1 MERSTMTHLR
11 TSVYRS
17 LPAVVLAFMAGACGG
32 SSGDP
37 PKRDGGGSDGGG
49 DAGTAGIVVMPP
61 AAPART
67 TEAGGEV
74 VFYVSLGK
82 APTAQVTVPVVSS
95 KPAEGKV
102 SPAMLVFTTANW
114 ASPQKVTVTG
124 VDDPAKDGDQ
134 TYTVAVGPAM
144 STDATYEG
152 KSGAAVMLTNL
163 DNEMAGLVVSAASN
177 PTTEAGVEATFT
189 VVLQSKPAG
198 AVNVAV
204 TSDDTGEGTVTPATL
219 AFTPDN
225 WNAPQTVTVTG
236 VDDPDTDGPQ
246 SYTVTVGPV
255 TGMDAAYTA
264 LMSVKVMLSNVDNDS
279 PGISVV
285 AAANL
290 TVTEA
295 GGSAELG
302 VVLNARPSAD
312 VTVPISSSDTG
323 EGTVTPAS
331 LTFTPANWNAPQK
344 VTVTG
349 VNDDVAD
356 GNQVFTVVTG
366 AATSTDMGYMGVDAN
381 DVMVTCTDN
390 DSAGVTVTPISGL
403 GTTEAGGTA
412 TFTVVLNSMPS
423 ANVTI
428 DVSSSDTTEG
438 TVAPAAL
445 TFTPMN
451 WNAPQTVTI
460 TGVNDDIADGNQTY
474 NVVTA
479 AAVSTDAAYMG
490 VDPANVTGVVNTDN
504 DSAGITVTPVLGI
517 STTEAGG
524 TATFTVVLNSMPS
537 ADVTIAISSSDTT
550 EGTVSPAGLT
560 FTAMNWNAPQTVTVT
575 GVNDDIADGNQ
586 PYNIVTA
593 AAVSTDMQYAGIDAA
608 NVVLSNTDND
618 SAGITVTPT
627 TGLVTTEGGG
637 TATFTVVLNSQPTSN
652 VTIGITSNDTTEGT
666 VTPATLT
673 FTPANWNAPQTV
685 TVTGVNDDVADGN
698 QTYSILT
705 AAATS
710 TDTSYGGMDA
720 ANVAVSNTD
729 NDSAGITVTPTT
741 GLLTTEGG
749 GTTTFT
755 VVLNSQPTANVTI
768 GVASNDTTEGT
779 VTPAT
784 LTFTTMN
791 WNAPQTVTITGVN
804 DDIADGNQP
813 YVVVTAAAV
822 SSDTGY
828 SGMDAP
834 NVSANNID
842 NDSAGITVSAIS
854 GPTTEGGGTATFTVV
869 LNSQPIANVAIGISS
884 SDTTEG
890 TVTPAT
896 LTFTSANWNAPQTVT
911 VTGVND
917 DVADGNQPY
926 SIVTAAAISI
936 DLGYAGMDAANVS
949 VSNTDNDTAGITVSA
964 ISGPT
969 TEAGGTATFTVVL
982 NSQPTANV
990 VIGVTS
996 SDTTEGT
1003 VAPAS
1008 LTFTSVNWAAPQTVT
1023 VTGVNDDLDDGN
1035 QPYTIVT
1042 AAATSTDTGY
1052 SGMDAANVSVS
1063 NTDNDTAGITVSAIS
1078 GATTEGAVTATF
1090 TVVLNSQPTADVVIG
1105 ISSSDT
1111 TEGTVAPA
1119 SLTFTSVN
1127 WAAPQTVTVT
1137 GVNDDLADGNQ
1148 PYSIVTA
1155 AAVSTDLGYSGM
1167 DAANV
1172 SVSNTDNDTAGITVS
1187 MISGATTEGAVTAT
1201 FTVVLNSQPTAD
1213 VVIGVSSSDTTEGT
1227 VAPASLTFT
1236 SVNWAAPQTVTV
1248 TGVND
1253 DLDDGN
1259 QMYSILT
1266 AAAVSTDTTGYSG
1279 MDAGNVTVTNTDNDS
1294 AGITVSMI
1302 SGATTEG
1309 AVTATFTVVLN
1320 SEPTADVVIGIS
1332 SSDTTEGTVAPA
1344 SLTFTPVNW
1353 AAPQTVTVTGVN
1365 DDLDDGNQV
1374 FNILTAAAV
1383 SSDTTGYSGMDAANV
1398 SVTNT
1403 DNDTAGI
1410 TVSMISGATTEGAV
1424 TATFTVVLN
1433 SEPTADV
1440 VIGISSSDTTE
1451 GTVAPASL
1459 TFTSVNWA
1467 APQTVTVTGV
1477 NDDLDDGNQMY
1488 SIVTAAAVSTDTTG
1502 YSGMDAANVT
1512 VTNTDNDSAGITVSM
1527 ISGATTEGAVTATFT
1542 VVLNSEPTA
1551 DVVIGLSSS
1560 DTTEGTVAPASLT
1573 FTSVNWAAPQTVTV
1587 TGVNDALD
1595 DGNQMYSIVTA
1606 AAVSADTTGYSGMD
1620 AANVTVTNTDDDS
1633 AGITVS
1639 MISGATTEGATT
1651 ATFTVVLNSE
1661 PTADVVIGLSSSD
1674 TTEGTVAPASLT
1686 FTSVNWAAPQTVTV
1700 TGVDDNLDD
1709 GNQPYNIVTA
1719 AAASADTTGY
1729 SGMDPANVAVTNN
1742 DNDTAG
1748 ITVSAIS
1755 GHTTEGATTATFT
1768 VVLSSEPTAD
1778 VVIGISS
1785 SDTTEGTVGPASLT
1799 FTSVNWAAPQTVTVT
1814 GVNDNLAD
1822 GDQPFNIVTAAAVS
1836 ADTTGYSGM
1845 DAANVAVT
1853 NDDNDTAGITVSAIS
1868 GATTEGATTATFTV
1882 VLDTQPTADVVI
1894 GISSNDTTEGTV
1906 APAMLTFTMGN
1917 WNMAQTVTV
1926 TGVNDDLDDGNQPFS
1941 IVTAAA
1947 VSTDTTG
1954 YSGMDAANVSVTNND
1969 NDASG
1974 FTFSATSG
1982 LVTTEAGGMATF
1994 TVRLSAQPTADVTFT
2009 LSSSDTTEGTVSPM
2023 TLTFTMGNWNIDQT
2037 VTVTGVD
2044 DMAGDGNIA
2053 YTIVTAA
2060 ATSAD
2065 TNYNNVNPSDVSVT
2079 NDDYEE
2085 KRLFETGFVDG
2096 ALGGRAG
2103 ADMVCTNA
2111 ATGWAVGKTIHAFI
2125 SIDANDEIQDMPGNY
2140 MLPTGGPIKDLT
2152 GTNTVADDWSD
2163 LLDGSLDVSLATAG
2177 VTSNGWWSFSTSAG
2191 ALKVGTNCLGGT
2203 SNGGGDSGEYGHP
2216 NHTVPTWLD
2225 FGSAGCNDNVNL
2237 RLVCVAY

>member
-1 MERSTMTHLR
+1 MSHVR
-11 TSVYRS
+11 TSFPWS
-17 LPAVVLAFMAGACGG
+17 LSVVVVAFMAVACGG
-32 SSGDP
+32 SGEDTP
-37 PKRDGGGSDGGG
+37 NRDGGGGDGGGG
-49 DAGTAGIVVMPP
+49 DAGTAGIVVTPP

-74 VFYVSLGK
+74 TFQVSLGK
-82 APTAQVTVPVVSS
+82 APTGMVTVPIASS

-114 ASPQKVTVTG
+114 AAPQTVTVTG
-124 VDDPAKDGDQ
+124 VDDPVKDGDQ

-144 STDATYEG
+144 STDSAYEG
-152 KSGAAVMLTNL
+152 KSGTAVMLANL
-163 DNEMAGLVVSAASN
+163 DDEMAGLVVSAASN

-189 VVLQSKPAG
+189 VALQSKPTG

-204 TSDDTGEGTVTPATL
+204 TSDDTGEGTVSPATL

-236 VDDPDTDGPQ
+236 EDDPDTDGKQ
-246 SYTVTVGPV
+246 DYTVTVGPV

-264 LMSVKVMLSNVDNDS
+264 LASVKVMLSNVDDDS

-285 AAANL
+285 AMANL

-295 GGSAELG
+295 GGTAELG
-302 VVLNARPSAD
+302 VVLNSRPSAD

-331 LTFTPANWNAPQK
+331 LTFTPVNWNAPQK

-356 GNQVFTVVTG
+356 GNQMFSVVTG
-366 AATSTDMGYMGVDAN
+366 AATSTDMGYMGIDAN

-423 ANVTI
+423 ANVSI

-438 TVAPAAL
+438 TVSPAA
-445 TFTPMN
+445 
-451 WNAPQTVTI
+451 
-460 TGVNDDIADGNQTY
+460 
-474 NVVTA
+474 
-479 AAVSTDAAYMG
+479 
-490 VDPANVTGVVNTDN
+490 
-504 DSAGITVTPVLGI
+504 
-517 STTEAGG
+517 
-524 TATFTVVLNSMPS
+524 
-537 ADVTIAISSSDTT
+537 
-550 EGTVSPAGLT
+550 LT

-586 PYNIVTA
+586 TYNIVTA
-593 AAVSTDMQYAGIDAA
+593 AAVSTDTAYMGVDPANVTGVVNTDNDSAGVTVTPVLGISTTEAGGTATFTVVLNSKPSADVSIALTSSDTTEGTVSPAGLTFTTMNWNAPQTVTVTGVNDDIADGNQPYNVVTAAAVSTDTQYSGIDAA

-618 SAGITVTPT
+618 SAGITVTPS

-637 TATFTVVLNSQPTSN
+637 TATFTVVLNSQPTAD
-652 VTIGITSNDTTEGT
+652 VTIPITSNDTTEGT

-673 FTPANWNAPQTV
+673 FTSMNWNAPQTV

-698 QTYSILT
+698 QAYSIVT

-710 TDTSYGGMDA
+710 TDTGYGGMDA

-729 NDSAGITVTPTT
+729 NDSAGITVTPST

-768 GVASNDTTEGT
+768 AVASNDTTEGT
-779 VTPAT
+779 ASPST

-791 WNAPQTVTITGVN
+791 WNAPQTVTITGLN
-804 DDIADGNQP
+804 DDMADGNQP
-813 YVVVTAAAV
+813 YVIVTAAAV

-828 SGMDAP
+828 GGMDAS
-834 NVSANNID
+834 NVSVNNID

-890 TVTPAT
+890 TVSPAT

-964 ISGPT
+964 ISGST

-990 VIGVTS
+990 VIGVSS

-1042 AAATSTDTGY
+1042 AAAVSTDTTGY

-1063 NTDNDTAGITVSAIS
+1063 NTDNDTAGITVSAISGATTEGAVTATFTVVLNSQPTADVVVGISSSDTTEGTVAPASLTFTSVNWAAPQTVTVTGVNDDLADGNQPYSILTAAATSTDLGYSGMDAANVAVTNTDNDTAGITVSMIS

-1137 GVNDDLADGNQ
+1137 GVNDDLDDGNQ
-1148 PYSIVTA
+1148 VFNILTA
-1155 AAVSTDLGYSGM
+1155 AAVSTDTTGYSGM

-1172 SVSNTDNDTAGITVS
+1172 SVTNTDNDTAGITVS
-1187 MISGATTEGAVTAT
+1187 TISGATTEGAVTAT
-1201 FTVVLNSQPTAD
+1201 FTVVLNSEPTAD
-1213 VVIGVSSSDTTEGT
+1213 VVIGISSNDTTEGT

-1279 MDAGNVTVTNTDNDS
+1279 MDAANVTVTNTDDDS

-1302 SGATTEG
+1302 SGATTETG
-1309 AVTATFTVVLN
+1309 NTATFTVVLN
-1320 SEPTADVVIGIS
+1320 SEPTADVVIGLS
-1332 SSDTTEGTVAPA
+1332 S
-1344 SLTFTPVNW
+1344 N
-1353 AAPQTVTVTGVN
+1353 
-1365 DDLDDGNQV
+1365 
-1374 FNILTAAAV
+1374 
-1383 SSDTTGYSGMDAANV
+1383 
-1398 SVTNT
+1398 
-1403 DNDTAGI
+1403 
-1410 TVSMISGATTEGAV
+1410 
-1424 TATFTVVLN
+1424 
-1433 SEPTADV
+1433 
-1440 VIGISSSDTTE
+1440 DTTE

-1477 NDDLDDGNQMY
+1477 SDALDDGNQMF

-1512 VTNTDNDSAGITVSM
+1512 VTNTDDDTAGITVSM
-1527 ISGATTEGAVTATFT
+1527 ISGATTEAGVTATFT
-1542 VVLNSEPTA
+1542 VALNSEPTA

-1560 DTTEGTVAPASLT
+1560 DTSEGTAAPAMLT

-1587 TGVNDALD
+1587 TGVNDDLD
-1595 DGNQMYSIVTA
+1595 DGNQMYNIVTA
-1606 AAVSADTTGYSGMD
+1606 AAVSTDTTGYSGMD
-1620 AANVTVTNTDDDS
+1620 AANVTVSNTDNDT
-1633 AGITVS
+1633 AGFTVS
-1639 MISGATTEGATT
+1639 TISGHTTEGATT

-1661 PTADVVIGLSSSD
+1661 PTANVVVGLTSSD
-1674 TTEGTVAPASLT
+1674 TTEGTVAPAMLT
-1686 FTSVNWAAPQTVTV
+1686 FTA
-1700 TGVDDNLDD
+1700 
-1709 GNQPYNIVTA
+1709 
-1719 AAASADTTGY
+1719 
-1729 SGMDPANVAVTNN
+1729 
-1742 DNDTAG
+1742 
-1748 ITVSAIS
+1748 
-1755 GHTTEGATTATFT
+1755 
-1768 VVLSSEPTAD
+1768 
-1778 VVIGISS
+1778 
-1785 SDTTEGTVGPASLT
+1785 
-1799 FTSVNWAAPQTVTVT
+1799 VNWAAPQTVTVT

-1845 DAANVAVT
+1845 DPANVAVT
-1853 NDDNDTAGITVSAIS
+1853 NDDNDTAGITVSMIS
-1868 GATTEGATTATFTV
+1868 GHTTEGATTATFTV

-1894 GISSNDTTEGTV
+1894 GLTSSDTTEGTV
-1906 APAMLTFTMGN
+1906 APAMLTFTTADWNMAQTVTVTGVNDNLADGDQPFNIVTAAAVSTDVTGYSGMDAANVAVTNDDNDTAGITVSAISGHTTEGATTATFTVVLDTQPTADVVIGLTSSDTTEGTVAPAMLTFTNVN

-1926 TGVNDDLDDGNQPFS
+1926 TGVNDNLDDGDQPFN

-1947 VSTDTTG
+1947 VSTDVTG
-1954 YSGMDAANVSVTNND
+1954 YSGMAVADVSVTNDD
-1969 NDASG
+1969 NDTSG

-1994 TVRLSAQPTADVTFT
+1994 TVSLNAQPTADVVIGI
-2009 LSSSDTTEGTVSPM
+2009 SSSDTTEGTVAPAS
-2023 TLTFTMGNWNIDQT
+2023 LTFTMGNWNMDQT

-2044 DMAGDGNIA
+2044 DMSGDGNIA

-2065 TNYNNVNPSDVSVT
+2065 TNYNNLNPSDVSVT
-2079 NDDYEE
+2079 NNDNEE
-2085 KRLFETGFVDG
+2085 IRIFNTGAVDG
-2096 ALGGRAG
+2096 NVGGRAG
-2103 ADMVCTNA
+2103 ADALCTTA
-2111 ATGWAVGKTIHAFI
+2111 ASGWAVGKTIRALI
-2125 SIDANDEIQDMPGNY
+2125 SIDANDEIQDMPANY
-2140 MLPTGGPIKDLT
+2140 MVPTVVPIRNLA
-2152 GTNTVADDWSD
+2152 GTTTHADNWAD
-2163 LLDGSLDVSLATAG
+2163 LLDGSLDASLASGG
-2177 VTSNGWWSFSTSAG
+2177 VPTPSWWSFSFSDGSLSILTCG
-2191 ALKVGTNCLGGT
+2191 GGT
-2203 SNGGGDSGEYGHP
+2203 SNGGGDLGQYG
-2216 NHTVPTWLD
+2216 NA
-2225 FGSAGCNDNVNL
+2225 SATGVGWITSNSQACSQNTQQRVL
-2237 RLVCVAY
+2237 CLAYQP